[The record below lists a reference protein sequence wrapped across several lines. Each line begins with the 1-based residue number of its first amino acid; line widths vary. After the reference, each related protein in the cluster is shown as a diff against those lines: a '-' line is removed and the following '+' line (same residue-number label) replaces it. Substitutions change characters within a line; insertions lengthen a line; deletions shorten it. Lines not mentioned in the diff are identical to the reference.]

1 MIQREAGFMANPSTN
16 QKPTIKLTA
25 TSQLDSH
32 RTIVDGASLV
42 EVSPRSIVSVSP
54 FTGNEAEFNT
64 AIDKLFNCAYPSA
77 TKAFQLSGKNAC
89 VLLPSAHGQWF
100 LCFDDEVPDPV
111 AAANDLLGKMISN
124 QVAMTNQSDA
134 WVILALSGPLI
145 YHTLERICPI
155 DCSSPTMPIGTTA
168 RTVINHI
175 GTIVLRRP
183 DDNLGDPCFWLMS
196 ARSSAASFLHVVT
209 GSPPFTTLNRR

>member
-1 MIQREAGFMANPSTN
+1 MASTSPK
-16 QKPTIKLTA
+16 QKSNVTLTA
-25 TSQLDSH
+25 SSPLDCH
-32 RTIVDGASLV
+32 CTIVDGANLV
-42 EVSPRSIVSVSP
+42 EVSPRSMVSFSP

-64 AIDKLFNCAYPSA
+64 AIDKLFNSGYPSA

-89 VLLPSAHGQWF
+89 VLLPSAHSQWF

-111 AAANDLLGKMISN
+111 ATANDLLGKMISN

-183 DDNLGDPCFWLMS
+183 DDNLGEPCFWLMS
-196 ARSSAASFLHVVT
+196 ARSSAASFLNVIT
-209 GSPPFTTLNRR
+209 GSPPFTALNPR